1 MDHKDEG
8 LPSTAL
14 REIAVLKELD
24 DHNGI
29 VKLLDVFH
37 GDNGNNL
44 YLVFEYFNIDLKE
57 FMDQHKLTSRDPF
70 ISLSL
75 VKDVIYQCL

>member
-29 VKLLDVFH
+29 VKLFDVIH
-37 GDNGNNL
+37 GENGNNL

-57 FMDQHKLTSRDPF
+57 HMDRQKT
-70 ISLSL
+70 ISLNS
-75 VKDVIYQCL
+75 VRDIIYQTL